1 MQSFG
6 HQETHWTQETWQ
18 RQDTRWPFPSG
29 FDESK
34 SVEVERLEDVKSL
47 RWMVKG
53 GEMAGGSKVS
63 LFGWGGNFL
72 GRHS

>member
-1 MQSFG
+1 MDSGNLAKAG
-6 HQETHWTQETWQ
+6 HTVA
-18 RQDTRWPFPSG
+18 FPSG

-63 LFGWGGNFL
+63 RFGW
-72 GRHS
+72 